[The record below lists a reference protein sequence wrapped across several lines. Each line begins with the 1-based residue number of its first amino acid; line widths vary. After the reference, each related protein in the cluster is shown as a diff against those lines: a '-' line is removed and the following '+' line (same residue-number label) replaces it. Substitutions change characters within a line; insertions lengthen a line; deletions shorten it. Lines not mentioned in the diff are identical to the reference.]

1 MSYKRYENS
10 QMNIL
15 GETIKRFRQ
24 KKQWSQQELC
34 NKLELVGVYLTRSDI
49 SLIELNKRVVRD
61 FEILALS
68 YVFNVSLEE
77 LYRDTPL
84 YKLCNNK

>member
-1 MSYKRYENS
+1 MSCKRYENS

-15 GETIKRFRQ
+15 GETVKLLRE

-34 NKLELVGVYLTRSDI
+34 NKLELTGVYLTRSDI
-49 SLIELNKRVVRD
+49 SLIETNKRGIRD

-68 YVFNVSLEE
+68 YIFNISLEE
-77 LYRDTPL
+77 LYRDTSL